1 MRGETQSLHLAKMMQ
16 RHKLYPEYE
25 LVLPLFL
32 VKKNSLK
39 KLAKGDVFLLGDDR
53 LNLKLLKE
61 DELFANVEIDE
72 SENSRKIKIVN
83 IQKYTE
89 TPNHSKKYEI
99 LKCSFDF
106 LQSRSFEVGHKIDIS
121 STDLGK
127 VNLLIGNKKLAEGK
141 LVNVDEEIAIEIT
154 KVGL

>member
-1 MRGETQSLHLAKMMQ
+1 MRGETQSVRLAEMMQ
-16 RHKLYPEYE
+16 KHKLYPEYE
-25 LVLPLFL
+25 LTLPFLL

-39 KLAKGDVFLLGDDR
+39 KLSKGDVLLLGDHN

-61 DELFANVEIDE
+61 DGLLGNVEIEE
-72 SENSRKIKIVN
+72 SENSRKIKIVD
-83 IQKYTE
+83 IQEHSELT
-89 TPNHSKKYEI
+89 THSKKYETV
-99 LKCSFDF
+99 KCSFSF

-121 STDLGK
+121 STDLAK
-127 VNLLIGNKKLAEGK
+127 VNLILGNKKLAEAK

>member
-1 MRGETQSLHLAKMMQ
+1 MMQ
-16 RHKLYPEYE
+16 KHKLYPEYE
-25 LVLPLFL
+25 LTLPFLL

-39 KLAKGDVFLLGDDR
+39 KLSKGDVLLLGDAN

-61 DELFANVEIDE
+61 DGSFGNVEIEE
-72 SENSRKIKIVN
+72 SRNSRKIKIVN
-83 IQKYTE
+83 IQKQTE
-89 TPNHSKKYEI
+89 LPSQI
-99 LKCSFDF
+99 KCSFDF

-121 STDLGK
+121 SIDLGK
-127 VNLLIGNKKLAEGK
+127 VNLLIEKKKLAEGK

>member
-1 MRGETQSLHLAKMMQ
+1 MRGETQSVHLAKMMQ
-16 RHKLYPEYE
+16 KHKLYPEYE
-25 LVLPLFL
+25 LALPFLL

-39 KLAKGDVFLLGDDR
+39 KLFKGDVLLLGDDH

-61 DELFANVEIDE
+61 DGSFVNVEIEE
-72 SENSRKIKIVN
+72 SKNSRKVKIVN
-83 IQKYTE
+83 IHKQTE
-89 TPNHSKKYEI
+89 IPNHSKKYEI

-106 LQSRSFEVGHKIDIS
+106 LQSRNFEVGHKIDIS
-121 STDLGK
+121 SIDLGK
-127 VNLLIGNKKLAEGK
+127 VNLLIGKKKLAEGK

>member
-1 MRGETQSLHLAKMMQ
+1 MRGETQSVHLAKIMQ
-16 RHKLYPEYE
+16 KHKLYPEYE
-25 LVLPLFL
+25 LVLPFLL

-39 KLAKGDVFLLGDDR
+39 KLSKGDVFLLGDNH

-61 DELFANVEIDE
+61 NEFFVNVEIE
-72 SENSRKIKIVN
+72 EGRNSRKIKITN
-83 IQKYTE
+83 IQKYALLA
-89 TPNHSKKYEI
+89 NHSKKYESV
-99 LKCSFDF
+99 KFSFGF
-106 LQSRSFEVGHKIDIS
+106 LQSRSFTVGHKIDIA

-127 VNLLIGNKKLAEGK
+127 VNLIIENKKLAEGK